1 MPSIEVITNIF
12 GAKDDLIDS
21 QMTGNAK
28 FTCFTDGDLKSDT
41 WHIKKGYDRFK
52 DSRRNSR
59 ITKLMPHKYSDADV
73 IITIDGNMRLIV
85 TPEELVYKYLKDY
98 DMAVFKHGMRDC
110 IYDEAM
116 EVCKLKMDDI
126 EVIIEQVKHYEDEGY
141 AKNKGL
147 AQGGIII
154 RRNNKKTQ
162 LFNELWWA
170 DYCRYSRRDQLS
182 LMPAI
187 DKAGIRVNMIDEMWQ
202 FTGGRAIIGGAV
214 EIFNHKHFEGNYND
228 PNKA

>member
-1 MPSIEVITNIF
+1 MIEVITNIF
-12 GAKDDLIDS
+12 GGKDELIEQPVS
-21 QMTGNAK
+21 TAK
-28 FTCFTDGDLKSDT
+28 FTCFSDSDLKSNT
-41 WHIKKGYDRFK
+41 WEVKTGYDKFK

-59 ITKLMPHKYSDADV
+59 ITKIMPHKYSDADV
-73 IITIDGNMRLIV
+73 IITIDGNMKLLV
-85 TPEELVYKYLKDY
+85 PAEELVAKYLGDY

-110 IYDEAM
+110 IYDEAL

-126 EVIIEQVKHYEDEGY
+126 ETVIKQVKHYEDSFYG
-141 AKNKGL
+141 KNKGL

-187 DKAGIRVNMIDEMWQ
+187 DKSGVRVNMIDESWQ
-202 FTGGRAIIGGAV
+202 IAGGRAIIGGVV